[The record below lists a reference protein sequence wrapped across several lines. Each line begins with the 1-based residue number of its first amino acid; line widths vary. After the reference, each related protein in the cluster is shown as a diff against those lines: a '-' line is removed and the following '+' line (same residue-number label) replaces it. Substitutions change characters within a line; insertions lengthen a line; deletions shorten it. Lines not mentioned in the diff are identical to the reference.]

1 MAGGTASAA
10 RVSAQAGALLPLA
23 TARPGE
29 ALARARA
36 VLAAGPSFWDAS
48 VAHQVVGIVLRD
60 FGDVAAAIQEL
71 RTALRL
77 ARSAKS
83 ADREADVLATLGI
96 ALVYAGRT
104 KAGLASLDSAATR
117 ARGGQAGRVLM
128 RRGGALWVLGRHRE
142 ALSDL
147 RRAVSI
153 LRRDGDMLWAGR
165 ALTAR
170 ALVNLSLGS
179 TDRADADLGSA
190 DRLFAAT
197 SQELEAAY
205 ATHNRGL
212 AAFRSG
218 DLPTALSYFDD
229 AAHRYEALAAPMPD
243 LSIDRCAVLLAAG
256 LPYDAHMEADAAVRR
271 FEKLRGQATKK
282 AELLL
287 AAANAA
293 LAAADHEAALQRAQ
307 AARRLFGSQQRTWW
321 HAKAELVLLRAK
333 FAAGLASGRLLHD
346 ADRAAARLEDL
357 GSDDAPQARLL
368 AGRAALALGRAVDA
382 DRQLATAARA
392 RARRGPALSRLTG
405 WLAEALRAEAAAD
418 SRRQLSACRGG
429 LDLLDEHRLTL
440 GACELRAQATARGA
454 ELAELAQRC
463 ALRSGKPRL
472 LLAWSERW
480 RATVLAVP
488 PVRPVDDAELQA
500 DLTAARDVTSRLEK
514 ARAAGANVAAMQRE
528 QLRLERAVR
537 TRVMRTRG
545 AVRAPTT
552 KRGPRGPGV
561 GAQTGTRRAGG
572 RAALASA
579 DQGFDA
585 ALLLAELGT
594 GCLVQIVD
602 VAGDLHLLVCGNGR
616 VQHFAAGRTE
626 DAAREV
632 NFARFGLN
640 RLAHNRRAHAS
651 DASGQASGALAV
663 LAETGRRL
671 EEILLGNARGHLR
684 DGPVVVVP
692 PGRLHAVPWALL
704 PSLRDRSVSVA
715 PSARAWMRARAAV
728 PPQRDE
734 VVLVRGPG
742 VGGWGTEVPVLA
754 VEYGDATVLADGT
767 ATAARVLEAIDGATL
782 VHIAAHGRFRAD
794 SPMFSSLRLDDGPL
808 TVHDLERLRRAPFRM
823 ILPSCD
829 SGLLVPAGA
838 DELLGLTSTLVPLG
852 TVGILASVVP
862 VNDKAA
868 AELMLAVHRGLR
880 LGGTLSGSLR
890 DARAGLG
897 DDPVLTAT
905 GWSFIA
911 LGAG

>member
-1 MAGGTASAA
+1 MSGSSINAMAGGTASAA

-333 FAAGLASGRLLHD
+333 FAAGLA
-346 ADRAAARLEDL
+346 
-357 GSDDAPQARLL
+357 
-368 AGRAALALGRAVDA
+368 ALALGRAVDA

-405 WLAEALRAEAAAD
+405 WLAEALRAEAPAD

-440 GACELRAQATARGA
+440 GGCELRAQATARGA

-640 RLAHNRRAHAS
+640 RLAHNRSAHAS

-823 ILPSCD
+823 ILPSCA
-829 SGLLVPAGA
+829 SGLLVPARA